1 MSNLHAR
8 LNDLATSFADAVLA
22 AIRTASLD
30 ELTGGRATANGRR
43 AGGGA
48 VASGGGQRET
58 LKKASGRLPRRSPED
73 IAQTLELVVAAV
85 KKTKD
90 KGMRAEEIRKELQLD
105 VREVPR
111 VLKEG
116 VAKKRLR
123 SKGQKRATTYFAR

>member
-1 MSNLHAR
+1 MSNLHSR

-30 ELTGGRATANGRR
+30 ELTGGRTTANGRR
-43 AGGGA
+43 ASA
-48 VASGGGQRET
+48 VASGGGAQRDT
-58 LKKASGRLPRRSPED
+58 LKKASGRLPRRSAED
-73 IAQTLELVVAAV
+73 IARTLELVVAAV
-85 KKTKD
+85 KKNKD
-90 KGMRAEEIRKELQLD
+90 QGMRAEEIRKELQLD

-116 VAKKRLR
+116 IAKKRLR